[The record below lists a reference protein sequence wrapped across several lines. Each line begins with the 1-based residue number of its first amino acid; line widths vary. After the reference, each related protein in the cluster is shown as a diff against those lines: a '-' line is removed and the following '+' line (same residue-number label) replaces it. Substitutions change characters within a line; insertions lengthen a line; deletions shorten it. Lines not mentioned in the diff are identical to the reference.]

1 MSKPKA
7 ARDRLFRYG
16 RPNIRPLVLKE
27 EDGVGGDMRY
37 LWGAYHEGSFPDL
50 KEMDQSE
57 FTDYFFEYISQFYA
71 AWVVEDKN
79 HHYRDGYGPI
89 GIITAT
95 FNGWELQPVFIPF
108 KWISNRNMLKM
119 VVAFF
124 QMARYQQG
132 IGILSLSSGESGVN
146 FLMKTAKRYNVIYY
160 VGKIP
165 RGNHGDNRYMFYGRG
180 KDFFSN
186 KIAV

>member
-57 FTDYFFEYISQFYA
+57 FTDYFIEYISQFYA

-124 QMARYQQG
+124 QMARYEQG